1 MMKCPVIRA
10 KLALAIGAVCLV
22 LLPAAQA
29 DEKKA
34 GTSVALQ
41 LKSLAVSAITE
52 KSYLGRMT
60 ATPFM
65 VVPDAAAVQRVC
77 GRLPRLLD
85 VIVVA
90 FEEQPLRLV
99 DPVSDLAGRQ
109 DKLRILI
116 ESAIGKGVFKS
127 FHMVEGSMRRAEGG
141 DRISVEGST
150 LDCQPIRML
159 PWDEKKPAAPV
170 AVQAAP
176 APALIIAGESAAPRS
191 SEASASPS
199 TAVSTLSEAELAKAE
214 AELMAKTPERKPFP
228 GAPIIPQTKSK
239 SWIMMAIAVIGLG
252 GLMMVIG
259 SYIGYQVAKIRRE
272 RRRVERRKMRKD
284 RRARVERRMANMGAP
299 ASGERRSGDDR
310 RQSED
315 RRKASDRR
323 GERDRR
329 DEN

>member
-1 MMKCPVIRA
+1 MMRRPIIRA
-10 KLALAIGAVCLV
+10 KLTLAIGAICLG
-22 LLPAAQA
+22 LLPAAHA
-29 DEKKA
+29 DEKTA
-34 GTSVALQ
+34 DTSVALQ
-41 LKSLAVSAITE
+41 LKSLTVSAITE

-60 ATPFM
+60 ATPYM
-65 VVPDAAAVQRVC
+65 VVPDAAVVQRVC

-90 FEEQPLRLV
+90 FEEQPLRLA

-127 FHMVEGSMRRAEGG
+127 FHMVEGSRRRAEGG
-141 DRISVEGST
+141 DRITVEGGT
-150 LDCQPIRML
+150 ADCQPIRIL

-176 APALIIAGESAAPRS
+176 APAQIAAGESVAPRS
-191 SEASASPS
+191 VEASASPS

-214 AELMAKTPERKPFP
+214 AELMAETPERKPFP
-228 GAPIIPQTKSK
+228 GAPIIPQSKSK
-239 SWIMMAIAVIGLG
+239 SWIIMAIALIGLG

-272 RRRVERRKMRKD
+272 RRRVERRKVRKD
-284 RRARVERRMANMGAP
+284 RRARVDRRMADMGPP
-299 ASGERRSGDDR
+299 ASGDKRSGDDR
-310 RQSED
+310 RKSKD

-323 GERDRR
+323 AERDRR